1 MNIKLSQLIPVHKK
15 LSEII
20 DQEITSFKLM
30 YLIKRFY
37 MLIDNEIKLYMTTRD
52 DLIRK
57 YGDKD
62 NEGNYKVVLDT
73 DAGKQ
78 YLEEHSKI
86 ISLDLNLQDNIPK
99 IPISLIESE
108 VNVADVT
115 NPKRFRMTAMDLIIL
130 EDFIDEE
137 N

>member
-99 IPISLIESE
+99 IPISLIENE